1 MNKSVFTQKHIVT
14 AEETALKVG
23 SGDLD
28 VFSTPS
34 LGALMENTAIKA
46 IAHALKEDETTVG
59 AEIYIEHLMASAIG
73 EELTAK
79 AEVVAYEGRSVF
91 FKIEVKNEKN
101 DLVGRAKHTRV
112 VVNPTRFMQRLIK
125 KQTT

>member
-14 AEETALKVG
+14 EEETALKIG
-23 SGDLD
+23 SGDMN

-46 IAHALKEDETTVG
+46 IAHALAENETTVG
-59 AEIYIEHLMASAIG
+59 AEINIEHIMASAIG

-79 AEVVAYEGRSVF
+79 AEVVAHEGRSVF
-91 FKIEVKNEKN
+91 FQIEVKNEKN
-101 DLVGRAKHTRV
+101 DVVGRAKHTRV
-112 VVNPTRFMQRLIK
+112 VVNPTRFMQRLTK
-125 KQTT
+125 K